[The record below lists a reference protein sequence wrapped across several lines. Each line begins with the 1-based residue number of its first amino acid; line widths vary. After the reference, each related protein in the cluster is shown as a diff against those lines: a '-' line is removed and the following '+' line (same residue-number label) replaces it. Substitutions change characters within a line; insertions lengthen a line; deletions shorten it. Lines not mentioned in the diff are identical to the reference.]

1 MISFELFK
9 LPWTSLDFLNTHH
22 HKPKSDSIN
31 FKVKTVHTVF
41 TNVFTLIFIESDV
54 IAQITQDLLRKV
66 DPAEAI
72 LIK

>member
-1 MISFELFK
+1 MYCI
-9 LPWTSLDFLNTHH
+9 
-22 HKPKSDSIN
+22 
-31 FKVKTVHTVF
+31 
-41 TNVFTLIFIESDV
+41 TNVFTQMFIESDV